1 MFSVFAETPDLKA
14 LVKAEP
20 LRDQLV
26 LQLPGESAGPPDA
39 QIFFQL
45 VGVSPASAASEG
57 ILERGNILPLRHSR
71 FVGSEGGRRYQQR
84 QGNDEMFHENSLE
97 AISGNVKRAA

>member
-26 LQLPGESAGPPDA
+26 LQLPRESAGPPDA

-45 VGVSPASAASEG
+45 VGVSPASAAPEG
-57 ILERGNILPLRHSR
+57 ILESGNILPLRRSR
-71 FVGSEGGRRYQQR
+71 FVSRKSRRRHQQR
-84 QGNDEMFHENSLE
+84 QGDNEMFHANSLE